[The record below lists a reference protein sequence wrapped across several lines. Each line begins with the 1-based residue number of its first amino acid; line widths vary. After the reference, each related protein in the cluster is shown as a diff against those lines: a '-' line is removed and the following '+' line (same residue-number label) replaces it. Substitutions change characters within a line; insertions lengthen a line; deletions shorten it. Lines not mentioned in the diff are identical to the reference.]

1 MEINKQSW
9 FILYT
14 KPQQELK
21 VAERLDKL
29 SLETYCPYMEE
40 VRQWSD
46 RKKKILVPLLKS
58 YVFVRLL
65 EKERSIVFDVPGVVR
80 YLYWLGKPAVAS
92 DHEITIL
99 KESLSLPYLNI
110 KIEDF
115 TRGKQIVIPSGPF
128 KESVGTITKVSPK
141 YVTVA
146 LEQLGFLVTLKY

>member
-80 YLYWLGKPAVAS
+80 YLYWLEKPAVAS